1 MSHQCQTH
9 VTHVTREISHSGTCV
24 TSACA
29 CAVLAPRGRGPARV
43 AGSDDRESRMTNVHH
58 VSYSLL
64 RSAVH
69 AGTRQRISPCQ
80 THDTHLHQ
88 LAAHTT
94 ARRQIQIHTT
104 ASHSG
109 LPVRWR
115 CCAVQYQLPSQ
126 ELYKSQVQH
135 AEGRYREHALLFCA
149 PFALANGAIVCLSCH
164 RLSMSPSSSTQ
175 PSPARTDPTAPAW
188 WAAAF

>member
-1 MSHQCQTH
+1 MKNTRDARHQRNLTLGH
-9 VTHVTREISHSGTCV
+9 VRHERVCLCGPR
-24 TSACA
+24 TSRAGSR
-29 CAVLAPRGRGPARV
+29 PRPVRGPTR
-43 AGSDDRESRMTNVHH
+43 SRIAKGECAPH

-126 ELYKSQVQH
+126 ELHKSQVQH

-175 PSPARTDPTAPAW
+175 PSPARTDPTVPAW